1 MENFPDIV
9 CRKLGDS
16 WIWVAQEYAA
26 PSDVT
31 LLADADRLFEGPGCE
46 IIKDQRKIRVA
57 RIRINLG
64 GAARTLY
71 LKRYNAFSWRVLLG
85 SLFRDSGAIR
95 ALRGAAVLLQAGI
108 ATAKPVAVVES
119 RCWGMVTKS
128 FFFTE
133 EIEGGKTVDAYW
145 RDDLSKLEG
154 QDGFRRRR
162 SFLRSL
168 AALFRSLHG
177 RQLYHDDLKD
187 ANILAVGGRQNQA
200 DCFFLLDLEGIRQC
214 RRLSDRRRIKN
225 LVQLHRTLGQHL
237 RRTDKICFLKE
248 YLGREF
254 DARREKRRWA
264 GKIYRRSTRQD
275 RQKLLQ
281 GRMRNDS
288 TAS

>member
-1 MENFPDIV
+1 VENFPDIV

-64 GAARTLY
+64 GEARTLY

-85 SLFRDSGAIR
+85 SLFRDSGAVR
-95 ALRGAAVLLQAGI
+95 ALRGAAILIDARI

-119 RCWGMVTKS
+119 RSWGMVTKS

-133 EIEGGKTVDAYW
+133 EIPRGKTVDVFW
-145 RDDLSKLEG
+145 RDDLSALAG
-154 QDGFRRRR
+154 LAGFRRRR
-162 SFLRSL
+162 GFLRAL
-168 AALFRSLHG
+168 ASVFESLHVQG
-177 RQLYHDDLKD
+177 IYHGDLKD
-187 ANILAVGGRQNQA
+187 ANILVVPSTDARA
-200 DCFFLLDLEGIRQC
+200 DCFFLLDLEGIRKY

-225 LVQLHRTLGQHL
+225 LVQLNRTFGRHVRRTEKLYFLARYMSSRFDDRRRKRLWSATIL
-237 RRTDKICFLKE
+237 RRSSSLD
-248 YLGREF
+248 
-254 DARREKRRWA
+254 REKLA
-264 GKIYRRSTRQD
+264 AKKAPAI
-275 RQKLLQ
+275 L
-281 GRMRNDS
+281 
-288 TAS
+288 

>member
-64 GAARTLY
+64 GEARTLY

-85 SLFRDSGAIR
+85 SLFRDSGAVR
-95 ALRGAAVLLQAGI
+95 ALRGAAVLLDARI

-119 RCWGMVTKS
+119 RSWGMVTKS

-133 EIEGGKTVDAYW
+133 EIPRGKTVDFFW
-145 RDDLSKLEG
+145 RDDLSALAG
-154 QDGFRRRR
+154 LAGFRRRR
-162 SFLRSL
+162 GFLRAL
-168 AALFRSLHG
+168 ASVFQSLHG
-177 RQLYHDDLKD
+177 QGIYHGDLKD
-187 ANILAVGGRQNQA
+187 ANILVVPSTDARA
-200 DCFFLLDLEGIRQC
+200 DCFFLLDLEGIRKY
-214 RRLSDRRRIKN
+214 RRLSERRQIKN
-225 LVQLHRTLGQHL
+225 LVQLNRTFGRHVRRTEKLYFLARYLSSRFDDRRRKRLWSAAIL
-237 RRTDKICFLKE
+237 RRSQSL
-248 YLGREF
+248 
-254 DARREKRRWA
+254 
-264 GKIYRRSTRQD
+264 D
-275 RQKLLQ
+275 RKKLAAKKA
-281 GRMRNDS
+281 
-288 TAS
+288 TATL